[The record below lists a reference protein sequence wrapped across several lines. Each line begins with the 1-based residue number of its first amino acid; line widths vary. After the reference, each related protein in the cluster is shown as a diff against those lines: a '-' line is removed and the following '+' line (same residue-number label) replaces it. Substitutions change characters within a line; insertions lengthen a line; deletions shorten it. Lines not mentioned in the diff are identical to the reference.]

1 MTLHIDAIVYTI
13 LIIVGIIGSYLSLKI
28 TNGDISVGYAAVSGI
43 LTTILWICILKYSRN
58 SVVSISGSFDALS
71 TLGYFL
77 GFVIFGQHLTLN
89 QIIGGS
95 LIIAGIFV
103 INK

>member
-1 MTLHIDAIVYTI
+1 MIFTIDILVYS
-13 LIIVGIIGSYLSLKI
+13 LLLIVGIIGSYLSLKI
-28 TNGDISVGYAAVSGI
+28 TNGDIPIGYAAISGI
-43 LTTILWICILKYSRN
+43 LTTTLWLCILKYSRN

-77 GFVIFGQHLTLN
+77 GFVIFGQQLTPA

-95 LIIAGIFV
+95 LIISGIFL